1 MNWGINLHSIKEK
14 LKMSAFK
21 PKGMKNLSK
30 TNLTTLEMLK
40 VLKQDPRN
48 KDYFDFESQR
58 MAEGGIMMLPCWNK
72 GIKLERMS
80 SMNKPIWSI
89 L

>member
-1 MNWGINLHSIKEK
+1 
-14 LKMSAFK
+14 MSAFK

-48 KDYFDFESQR
+48 KDYFDLESSR
-58 MAEGGIMMLPCWNK
+58 LAEGGFMMIPCWNK
-72 GIKLERMS
+72 TIKLERMS